1 MSLRDGCT
9 FQTELGSA
17 TSDWVLLRN
26 ASRCGQSTSKG
37 NYDQPKTQKFH
48 VKLCWIEDGPSRPRQ
63 ALFNFGHVGAY
74 RLLVSQQFCRNINVA
89 NRPRKAIMISQ
100 KTQNFHVKLCW
111 IEDGPSRPR
120 QALFNFG
127 HVGAYHLLVSPQ
139 FHTNIIM
146 ANRPRK
152 AIMISQRHRNFMSNC
167 AGSKMA
173 HADRDKLC
181 LTSGTLEP
189 SACW

>member
-74 RLLVSQQFCRNINVA
+74 RLLVSPRFCTKINWFLVVMFVQ
-89 NRPRKAIMISQ
+89 KA
-100 KTQNFHVKLCW
+100 TL
-111 IEDGPSRPR
+111 
-120 QALFNFG
+120 
-127 HVGAYHLLVSPQ
+127 Y
-139 FHTNIIM
+139 
-146 ANRPRK
+146 
-152 AIMISQRHRNFMSNC
+152 C
-167 AGSKMA
+167 AGSRMA
-173 HADRDKLC
+173 RANQDKLC
-181 LTSGTLEP
+181 LTSGTAYFLLESP
-189 SACW
+189 KFYININVANWPWKAIMINNTKISCHILLDQGWPEQIETKFV

>member
-74 RLLVSQQFCRNINVA
+74 LLLVSPQFHTNINKA
-89 NRPRKAIMISQ
+89 NRSLKAIMISQ
-100 KTQNFHVKLCW
+100 KTQKFHVELCW
-111 IEDGPSRPR
+111 IKDGPSRRPR

-127 HVGAYHLLVSPQ
+127 HVGAYRLLVSPR
-139 FHTNIIM
+139 FCTKINWIIVFISVHIMLELRM
-146 ANRPRK
+146 A
-152 AIMISQRHRNFMSNC
+152 Q
-167 AGSKMA
+167 
-173 HADRDKLC
+173 ADQDKLC
-181 LTSGTLEP
+181 LTSGTL
-189 SACW
+189 ALTFCNFI